1 MLDRLYLPIL
11 GLAAALVVA
20 LALAWPQGLGD
31 RSPPPFGHEPVQRTP
46 EMRAAMQKATEASQR
61 RLDRARQAV
70 TDIQAEAI
78 APTQ

>member
-1 MLDRLYLPIL
+1 MLDRLYLPL
-11 GLAAALVVA
+11 LSLAAALVVA

>member
-1 MLDRLYLPIL
+1 MLDRLYLPL
-11 GLAAALVVA
+11 LSLAAALVIA
-20 LALAWPQGLGD
+20 FALAWPQGLGD

-46 EMRAAMQKATEASQR
+46 EMRAAMRKATEASQR